1 MNLIGFWPI
10 GIRLV
15 DKWPTLGAAPVQL
28 LQTSLS
34 EFGIMLTEK
43 RSPAGLQLR
52 ILHIGIRSQSHK
64 AQNHK
69 ALSSVPSSYV
79 FDENGT

>member
-1 MNLIGFWPI
+1 MNLIGIWPI

-15 DKWPTLGAAPVQL
+15 DKWPALGAAPVQL

-43 RSPAGLQLR
+43 RSPAGLQFR
-52 ILHIGIRSQSHK
+52 ILLQ
-64 AQNHK
+64 
-69 ALSSVPSSYV
+69 
-79 FDENGT
+79 